1 VLLLLLLL
9 HAQRALDVYP
19 AASLPSLLLCHSL
32 VLSGRA
38 DEAAGAAR
46 AAVDASG
53 RSPAALSL
61 QALLL
66 QQQLPVSGPAAAA
79 AAAAAIADTDGAAHA
94 DDDAGADGVAAAGAA
109 GGASDAVVH
118 EYVALCLE
126 VLQGDP
132 WALGAVQGGFHN
144 MCCCS
149 MLTVKRCTR
158 WAAELHAAYLQRYF
172 AIAADLLRVGAI
184 NVQLQHV
191 SRATSC
197 SVCAAA

>member
-1 VLLLLLLL
+1 VLLLLL

-38 DEAAGAAR
+38 DEAAHAAR

-61 QALLL
+61 QAQLL
-66 QQQLPVSGPAAAA
+66 QQQLPASGPAAAA
-79 AAAAAIADTDGAAHA
+79 AAATADTDG
-94 DDDAGADGVAAAGAA
+94 DDDDEAADAGCAAAGAA
-109 GGASDAVVH
+109 GGASDAMVH

-126 VLQGDP
+126 VVQGDP
-132 WALGAVQGGFHN
+132 WALGAVQGGCHN

-158 WAAELHAAYLQRYF
+158 WAAELHAAYLRRYF
-172 AIAADLLRVGAI
+172 ASAANLLCV
-184 NVQLQHV
+184 V
-191 SRATSC
+191 ATT
-197 SVCAAA
+197 CAAW